1 MVRCNAVKSNTN
13 ANNKNEQVLSQ
24 MCSNIKK
31 RHIQYYNSHKN
42 PGNYC
47 DSVEETMK
55 HKRNQIR

>member
-31 RHIQYYNSHKN
+31 GISNIITVTKIQEIIAIVLK
-42 PGNYC
+42 
-47 DSVEETMK
+47 K
-55 HKRNQIR
+55 Q